1 MLNVIF
7 VCVVGNE
14 RELKM
19 LWSLKKDWLIV
30 YLMYTNYCMFIVI
43 SYYSIYLIYCFNSIF
58 NEYTDFRFWILFL

>member
-58 NEYTDFRFWILFL
+58 NEHTDFRFWILFL